1 MSQNKQQFIDSECQG
16 QSQVAF
22 IFIGS
27 AQNFESDYDRQNLID
42 QGVSFQHANKGKD
55 EQQLI
60 RQDKEALYNHAKSL
74 KLNCDVISFESL
86 LSKNKFIKKSQVI
99 SFLIENINKYK
110 NFSEINIHFDGPS
123 IKYKGDWVFYDNQI
137 LKQEE
142 LLQIAIN
149 QQFRNNLIIVSN
161 CNYSNELLER
171 YNKGVYD
178 KYICYFST
186 LLFISTCHKE
196 QNYHSFYQFY
206 NFQCRNCCFVKQLNS
221 SYSNECRIMLNQQE
235 QIELSNSISPSN
247 VLLDK
252 LVINQINICN
262 QSCPS
267 HRFSN
272 NELSTQANT
281 ARNQYYQSNIQPK
294 EDTEKKYNQ
303 TVDNSSN
310 QTNIYKKSS
319 IMLYPQSQHQ
329 NQNARNSFET
339 KSQDVSYELLST
351 DQTFNINNNQS
362 LKGISHEQI
371 KYFFSSIH
379 PVNRTFVNQE
389 NQQDKR

>member
-1 MSQNKQQFIDSECQG
+1 MNLNRQQFSNIDA

-27 AQNFESDYDRQNLID
+27 AQNFENYYDRQNLID
-42 QGVSFQHANKGKD
+42 QGISFQHALKGTD

-60 RQDKEALYNHAKSL
+60 RQDKEALYKHAKSL
-74 KLNCDVISFESL
+74 KHNCDAVSFESL
-86 LSKNKFIKKSQVI
+86 LSKNKFVKKSQVI
-99 SFLIENINKYK
+99 SFLIENISKYK

-123 IKYKGDWVFYDNQI
+123 IKYKGDWVFYGNQI

-149 QQFRNNLIIVSN
+149 QQFRSNLIIVSN

-178 KYICYFST
+178 KYICYFNS
-186 LLFISTCHKE
+186 LLFISTCSKE

-206 NFQCRNCCFVKQLNS
+206 NFQCRNCCFIKQLNS
-221 SYSNECRIMLNQQE
+221 SYTNEYKMQNYQE
-235 QIELSNSISPSN
+235 QIELCNSISPQN

-252 LVINQINICN
+252 QVINQINICN

-272 NELSTQANT
+272 YELSTQANT
-281 ARNQYYQSNIQPK
+281 ARNQYYQSNIQLK
-294 EDTEKKYNQ
+294 EDIEKKYDQ
-303 TVDNSSN
+303 KIDNCSN
-310 QTNIYKKSS
+310 LTNIYQKSS
-319 IMLYPQSQHQ
+319 ILLHPSNQYQ
-329 NQNARNSFET
+329 NQNGRHSFEI

-351 DQTFNINNNQS
+351 DQTFNINNNQN
-362 LKGISHEQI
+362 LKVINHEQI
-371 KYFFSSIH
+371 KYFFSSVQSIS
-379 PVNRTFVNQE
+379 RTQKNQQ